1 MYILCH
7 KNLYIYRQGNNIQRI
22 QDITGATVMISP
34 RNVPNNPLMKMITI
48 SGSPNQCED
57 ALKEIHKTIEELRAF
72 RARLKRQ
79 QSGGGHHN
87 KHDRHHSHNND
98 HHGHHH
104 NNHHNRDYH
113 HNNNHHGHNNN
124 DDDFNQNSH
133 HRDYGTAS
141 YDPNFQYPE
150 SMYDEDLLPKIASG
164 AVESGFCE
172 IIIPN
177 SVVGLIIGKNASNV
191 KAMKDRTRCDI
202 RVQKDEE
209 TLPDSDT
216 RLVALRGCVQSI
228 KAARQEIAKV
238 IHVRVKYQNQHK
250 VCLQY
255 PYFLVMTTFATHLFF
270 I

>member
-1 MYILCH
+1 
-7 KNLYIYRQGNNIQRI
+7 
-22 QDITGATVMISP
+22 MISP

-48 SGSPNQCED
+48 SGSTQQCED

-72 RARLKRQ
+72 RARLKRNQ
-79 QSGGGHHN
+79 QGHN
-87 KHDRHHSHNND
+87 KYD
-98 HHGHHH
+98 HH
-104 NNHHNRDYH
+104 NNRDHHHSNHHSNNNYH
-113 HNNNHHGHNNN
+113 HSNNN
-124 DDDFNQNSH
+124 DDDFNNPNNH

-150 SMYDEDLLPKIASG
+150 SMYDEDLLPKIQSG

-216 RLVALRGCVQSI
+216 RLVTLRGCVQSI

-238 IHVRVKYQNQHK
+238 IHVRVK
-250 VCLQY
+250 
-255 PYFLVMTTFATHLFF
+255 
-270 I
+270 

>member
-1 MYILCH
+1 MFVCCLCTYTFTH
-7 KNLYIYRQGNNIQRI
+7 IEYRQGNNIQRI

-34 RNVPNNPLMKMITI
+34 KNVPDNPLMKMITI
-48 SGSPNQCED
+48 SGTSHQNEA
-57 ALKEIHKTIEELRAF
+57 ALREIHKTIEELKAF

-79 QSGGGHHN
+79 QHGQHN
-87 KHDRHHSHNND
+87 YHNSNND
-98 HHGHHH
+98 LLDG
-104 NNHHNRDYH
+104 N
-113 HNNNHHGHNNN
+113 G
-124 DDDFNQNSH
+124 H

-141 YDPNFQYPE
+141 YDPSFQYNLDPNIDE
-150 SMYDEDLLPKIASG
+150 SLLPELNSG
-164 AVESGFCE
+164 AIESGFCE

-209 TLPDSDT
+209 TLPTCET

-238 IHVRVKYQNQHK
+238 IQVWY
-250 VCLQY
+250 L
-255 PYFLVMTTFATHLFF
+255 FLFV
-270 I
+270 